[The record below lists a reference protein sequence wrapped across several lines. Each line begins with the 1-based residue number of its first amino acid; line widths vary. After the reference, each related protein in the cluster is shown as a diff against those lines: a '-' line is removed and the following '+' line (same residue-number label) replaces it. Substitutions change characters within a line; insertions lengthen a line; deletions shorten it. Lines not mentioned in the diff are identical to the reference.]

1 MNHDYGNTR
10 LEPKKDFVEG
20 VDRGSGSIF
29 PENDVFSMLIG
40 QMKYKRQNIKK
51 IVFQAAATFPLRGR
65 STTSTELYYI
75 T

>member
-10 LEPKKDFVEG
+10 REPKKDFVEG
-20 VDRGSGSIF
+20 VDRCSIF

-51 IVFQAAATFPLRGR
+51 KFFKQLLHFP
-65 STTSTELYYI
+65 
-75 T
+75 